1 MKKVLLGFA
10 SSALLAIGC
19 GGGGGGGGN
28 CTVAGASS
36 GSLKLVANSIV
47 LPSSSDAS
55 KAEGFGKD
63 LNGDKTADN
72 KLGGLLSILNG
83 VSSTGSGPQSS
94 VDAAIYDAGTF
105 ILLMNAEQAT
115 ASDCS
120 KISVGFGATAPGNFD
135 VVKNTS
141 GKVTSAT
148 PKAAFALSGSTS
160 DLAGPIAASILA
172 TNDPVTAEAPFTVNV
187 KLPLITG
194 APAIELTLT
203 AAHITLN
210 ETKIGASLYDS
221 ANVPMRQYTGQIN
234 GAIKNSDLRST
245 VLPGVAAALTAIL
258 NDASAEAT
266 TKTAIKSLLD
276 KGCTGS
282 TTAMANDNKIDTC
295 EVSDGALK
303 SALTPDLDLYSD
315 TSKDAAGNVVGS
327 YGVYDP
333 KPSAATAMEN
343 DALSFGVGFNAVGAT
358 Y

>member
-28 CTVAGASS
+28 CTVAGATAGTSI
-36 GSLKLVANSIV
+36 KFVADTV
-47 LPSSSDAS
+47 TLPKSSDAS
-55 KAEGFGKD
+55 KADGYGMD
-63 LNGDKTADN
+63 LNGDKTPEN
-72 KLGGLLSILNG
+72 KLGGLLSMLNG
-83 VSSTGSGPQSS
+83 VSSSGSGPQSS
-94 VDAAIYDAGTF
+94 VDAAIKTNGTF
-105 ILLMNAEQAT
+105 ILLMEATADSFT
-115 ASDCS
+115 ASDCA
-120 KISVGFGATAPGNFD
+120 KVAVGFGATQPGAKFD
-135 VVKNTS
+135 GT
-141 GKVTSAT
+141 GTFT
-148 PKAAFALSGSTS
+148 LSGSTS
-160 DLAGPIAASILA
+160 TLAGPVAGGVLN
-172 TNDPVTAEAPFTVNV
+172 TNDPVTADAPFTVQV

-194 APAIELTLT
+194 APPIELTLT
-203 AAHITLN
+203 AAHITGTLDA
-210 ETKIGASLYDS
+210 TGKKITAGK
-221 ANVPMRQYTGQIN
+221 IN
-234 GAIKNSDLRST
+234 GAIKNSDLRMT

-276 KGCTGS
+276 KGCAGS

-315 TSKDAAGNVVGS
+315 TSKDATGAVVGS

-333 KPSAATAMEN
+333 KPSTATAMEN
-343 DALSFGVGFNAVGAT
+343 DALSFGVGFTAVGAT